1 MNSLVLETFL
11 YQVGFSTIPTH
22 LCHRTSSRK
31 SLTGNVLEFGNT
43 NYLLS
48 LRFSMFH
55 STPSNCLIA
64 GLMRQSGMTVRIR
77 LHGLHRLDA
86 VGGAMG
92 AMGAMGVMGVMGVMG
107 TGRVDHLR
115 RLRGIRRRDILLDL
129 TRKPCNPENAT
140 YKPKSQILMIRCLS
154 SKSIINHHLRAI
166 YLTSLEV
173 SSVQASSFKCFTTF
187 CTLSESTTAFQ
198 RHRQSGHPLSVG

>member
-31 SLTGNVLEFGNT
+31 SLTVNVLEFGNT

-92 AMGAMGVMGVMGVMG
+92 VMGVMGVMG

-115 RLRGIRRRDILLDL
+115 RLRGIRRRDIVLDL
-129 TRKPCNPENAT
+129 TRKPCNPESDPGTKRNLQT
-140 YKPKSQILMIRCLS
+140 KVTNPNDSL
-154 SKSIINHHLRAI
+154 SII
-166 YLTSLEV
+166 
-173 SSVQASSFKCFTTF
+173 
-187 CTLSESTTAFQ
+187 
-198 RHRQSGHPLSVG
+198 